1 MFTKGKKH
9 ILAGAGLAI
18 TAMIS
23 AASLKNF
30 YLWHDGMHNKVTMSD
45 MLYRQ
50 AGSLLQIGDKSYPV
64 AEVDSIT
71 FDTPASSGNMPR
83 TRMLLDAGS
92 THEMTLRSAASYSYV
107 ITTSGSDPY
116 VSTRP
121 LTRAL
126 PEDSCVLTFEYR
138 LSQRM
143 PRFKVYFAT
152 PLSEERSAILGNLE
166 ATNLWHRASFD
177 LYAQRA
183 AFEWGRAGHYLRLDP
198 GEAPDVTLEIRNIY
212 LRRATAEEIAAR
224 ETATAHLKYID
235 NGKVRLGVDMQRGGS
250 IFYFALSGE
259 RRNLLNHR
267 DEGRFIQQS
276 YYGEADGTV
285 WSGNPWTWNPIQGG
299 GCDGTC
305 AEVRSYE
312 IADSSLHVVSVPV
325 HWAGNYLMPELEM
338 EETVTLVDSVAHLH
352 YIFRNNG
359 QGATSHPS
367 AMQEM
372 PAVFVDYNLDHLV
385 FYHGMHPWE
394 HDALSDTVPG
404 WPNESFSRHEEWAA
418 FMKAD
423 GSLGLGVYTP
433 GTVQMTAYRYGQ
445 GASTGESG
453 DDCSYFAPLR
463 YFAVEKGLTVEY
475 DAYVTIGNIEQIRGR
490 FYDIHERIDP
500 DWRDRPVAK
509 YFSLVGTGQNSLKVS
524 AAGEDCYTIETTG
537 GDPYVFTSELPY
549 TLTEEQHTLTFD
561 YICNQQIRFELF
573 FSPPT
578 VAERSMQFTLPASAE
593 WRTMQVD
600 ISEQRTAFSWGSF
613 GDFLRLDTGDG
624 PGTVLQIRRLRVE

>member
-1 MFTKGKKH
+1 MRNRKL
-9 ILAGAGLAI
+9 ILGGVGLAI
-18 TAMIS
+18 TALIS
-23 AASLKNF
+23 AASIKNF
-30 YLWHDGMHNKVTMSD
+30 YLWHDGMHNQVASD
-45 MLYRQ
+45 AISYQQEGAVLK
-50 AGSLLQIGDKSYPV
+50 IGEECYSID
-64 AEVDSIT
+64 EVDSIT
-71 FDTPASSGNMPR
+71 FDTPVSPSNMPR
-83 TRMLLDAGS
+83 TRMMFDTGS
-92 THEMTLRSAASYSYV
+92 SHDMKLRSSGTYSYV
-107 ITTSGSDPY
+107 ITTTGSDPY

-126 PEDSCVLTFEYR
+126 PEDSCILTFEYR
-138 LSQRM
+138 LNKRM

-152 PLSEERSAILGNLE
+152 PLSEERSAVLGLLE
-166 ATNLWHRASFD
+166 PTNLWQRASFD
-177 LYAQRA
+177 LYAHRT

-224 ETATAHLKYID
+224 EAATDHFKYID

-250 IFYFALSGE
+250 IFYFALSNE

-276 YYGEADGTV
+276 YYGESDGTM
-285 WSGNPWTWNPIQGG
+285 WGNNPWTWNPIQGG

-305 AEVRSYE
+305 AQVRSFE

-338 EETVTLVDSVAHLH
+338 EETITLKDSVAHLH
-352 YIFRNNG
+352 YTFRNTG
-359 QGATSHPS
+359 PGATSHPT

-372 PAVFVDYNLDHLV
+372 PAVFVDYQLDHLV
-385 FYHGMHPWE
+385 FYRGMHPWE
-394 HDALSDTVPG
+394 QDVLCDTVPG
-404 WPNESFSRHEEWAA
+404 WPNESFSRQEEWAA
-418 FMKAD
+418 YMKAD

-433 GTVQMTAYRYGQ
+433 GTVQMTAYRYGH

-475 DAYVTIGNIEQIRGR
+475 DAYITIGDIAQIRAR
-490 FYDIHERIDP
+490 FYNIHECIDP
-500 DWRDRPVAK
+500 DWRNHPVAE
-509 YFSLVGTGQNSLKVS
+509 YFSLLGTGQNNLTVKQT
-524 AAGEDCYTIETTG
+524 GEDCYTIETTG

-549 TLTEEQHTLTFD
+549 PLMEEQHTLTFE

-578 VAERSMQFTLPASAE
+578 VAERSMQFTLPPSAE
-593 WRTMQVD
+593 WRSMQVD
-600 ISEQRTAFSWGSF
+600 IAAQRAAFSWGNF
-613 GDFLRLDTGDG
+613 GDYLRLDTGDG
-624 PGTVLQIRRLRVE
+624 PGTVLQIRKLKVE

>member
-1 MFTKGKKH
+1 MKH
-9 ILAGAGLAI
+9 RIMMAAAGVLSAVALL
-18 TAMIS
+18 S
-23 AASLKNF
+23 AANLKNLC
-30 YLWHDGMHNKVTMSD
+30 LWHDGMYNLVAVSD
-45 MLYRQ
+45 LLYRQ
-50 AGSLLQIGDKSYPV
+50 AASILQIGDKSYPV
-64 AEVDSIT
+64 TEVDSIT
-71 FDTPASSGNMPR
+71 FDTPTSSGVVPR

-92 THEMTLRSAASYSYV
+92 VHDMTMRSAASYSYV
-107 ITTSGSDPY
+107 ITTTGSDPY

-121 LTRAL
+121 LSKAL
-126 PEDSCVLTFEYR
+126 PEDSCILTFEYR
-138 LSQRM
+138 LDKRM

-152 PLSEERSAILGNLE
+152 PLSEERSAVLGTLD

-177 LYAQRA
+177 LYAHRA

-198 GEAPDVTLEIRNIY
+198 GEVPDVTLEIRNIY

-224 ETATAHLKYID
+224 EGAADHLRYID

-276 YYGEADGTV
+276 YYGEPDGTV
-285 WSGNPWTWNPIQGG
+285 WNGNPWTWNPIQGG

-305 AEVRSYE
+305 AQVSSFE
-312 IADSSLHVVSVPV
+312 ISDSSLHVISVPV
-325 HWAGNYLMPELEM
+325 HWAGSYLMPELEM
-338 EETVTLVDSVAHLH
+338 EETVTLEDSVAHLH

-359 QGATSHPS
+359 QGATDHPT

-394 HDALSDTVPG
+394 HEALNDTVPG
-404 WPNESFSRHEEWAA
+404 WPNESFSRQEEWAA
-418 FMKAD
+418 YMSAD
-423 GSLGLGVYTP
+423 GSQAIGVYTP
-433 GTVQMTAYRYGQ
+433 GTEKMTAYRYGQ
-445 GASTGESG
+445 GASTGEAG

-463 YFAVEKGLTVEY
+463 YFAVTAGMTVEY
-475 DAYVTIGNIEQIRGR
+475 DAYVTIGDIGQVRER

-500 DWRDRPVAK
+500 DWRTRPVAE
-509 YFSLVGTGQNSLKVS
+509 YFSLTGTGQNNLTVTQN
-524 AAGEDCYTIETTG
+524 GEDSYAIETTG
-537 GDPYVFTSELPY
+537 GDPYVYTSELQRP
-549 TLTEEQHTLTFD
+549 LTEDQHTLTFE
-561 YICNQQIRFELF
+561 YICNRQIRFELF

-578 VAERSMQFTLPASAE
+578 VAERSMHFTLPASAE

-600 ISEQRTAFSWGSF
+600 IAAQRTAFSWGNF

-624 PGTVLQIRRLRVE
+624 PGILLQIRKLKVE